1 MSLQFRNKDVVPD
14 HVKGLAQVQGHKISS
29 PSFVHLYQ
37 HSIIE
42 GHHVGQA
49 QSAHGEAV
57 LAVSDHLHI
66 PPVPSHLFQEDL
78 LHDLPRMLMLSLA
91 VVGKAG
97 LVVND
102 KAPVYRRGKAVP
114 TAEQP
119 AALSQTLPVS
129 PTASCP
135 AAQTQCRRASPDVL
149 GGELKLRWGQRKLVG
164 EKFFHLDSVAALS
177 V

>member
-1 MSLQFRNKDVVPD
+1 
-14 HVKGLAQVQGHKISS
+14 
-29 PSFVHLYQ
+29 
-37 HSIIE
+37 
-42 GHHVGQA
+42 
-49 QSAHGEAV
+49 
-57 LAVSDHLHI
+57 
-66 PPVPSHLFQEDL
+66 
-78 LHDLPRMLMLSLA
+78 MLSLA

-102 KAPVYRRGKAVP
+102 KAPVHRRGKAVP